1 MKPESDATALQNRN
15 QKAESRNG
23 GQGLAAAETRP
34 HPGPPS
40 AVALLRRTGPLPQ
53 ERELTPLREGLA
65 AGETAAAP
73 EEAHPVFRQ
82 ALEILRREMPPPE
95 ARGTTP
101 GLQSPQT
108 AQDPQPEPAGT
119 SSRPPPARFA
129 SAPDQPMEGRPALDL
144 PTNFTNGHE
153 SGPDQPMEGRPVL
166 DSALRT
172 PHSALATEIIP
183 ARMLNEFVYCQRLF
197 YYEFVEGVFVESADT
212 LRGGAIHQRVDSG
225 SGALAKATKAESR
238 KRKAEMPGPGK
249 PKAEEATA
257 KNADALTPALSPRR
271 GGEETTAENADKPE
285 PETIHSRSVQMGSE
299 RLGVVAK
306 MDLVEVRAALADGGR
321 DHETTGPRDHGA
333 PAKGAAPANGTGD
346 KGGDKGARPHPG
358 PLPQEREAD
367 LFTQASDKGPGKG
380 ADKGAD
386 KGIRNRAADG
396 TGDLLA
402 ALEVCPVDY
411 KAGAPREGEEANEL
425 WDTDKMQLG
434 LQALI
439 LRDNGYSCNE
449 GVIYY
454 RATKQRVRLPITCE
468 LESWVLQNVAQA
480 RRVVAGP
487 IPAPLVHSP
496 KCVRCSL
503 APVCLP
509 DETRMFQVR
518 SAECGVRSAEH
529 ESAGPALA
537 PPRRLIAARDDTRA
551 LYLNTQGYRVG
562 CKDEVLQVK
571 EKDKVIEEVRMR
583 DVSHV
588 ALFGNIQ
595 ISTQAIQSLC
605 ELEIP
610 VTYFSM
616 GGWFYGI
623 TRGHGMKN
631 VFLRMEQFRLA
642 REETACLALA
652 RQFVHGKIR
661 NHRTLLM
668 RNHLEPPESIILKLK
683 RASED
688 ALSAASIQELLGVE
702 GAAASQYFGQFSG
715 MVKVEDDLPGLET
728 RRKDDRQAAFNFN
741 FSNRNRRP
749 PTDPVNAMLSL
760 AYSLLSKDCTL
771 AALAVGFDPYLGF
784 YHQPRFGRPALGLD
798 LMEEF
803 RPLIAESTVLS
814 CINNRVVTEKDFVR
828 AGQAVNLSAPGRKRF
843 FQTYEQRMSSL
854 ITHPLFDYKVSYR
867 RALELQARLLA
878 KTLTGEI
885 AQYLPLVTR

>member
-1 MKPESDATALQNRN
+1 MNDDHSSAERNQRLSETETTSSSREVAPKSPTTKRGDKRQPAQPVAEPRQLKIVLQVAPLEARPSAPSDAPKTEGLGSTSPFLTPSSSVETKSSVEPSPEVAR
-15 QKAESRNG
+15 QKAR
-23 GQGLAAAETRP
+23 AE
-34 HPGPPS
+34 
-40 AVALLRRTGPLPQ
+40 AEPQ
-53 ERELTPLREGLA
+53 
-65 AGETAAAP
+65 
-73 EEAHPVFRQ
+73 Q
-82 ALEILRREMPPPE
+82 
-95 ARGTTP
+95 
-101 GLQSPQT
+101 
-108 AQDPQPEPAGT
+108 
-119 SSRPPPARFA
+119 
-129 SAPDQPMEGRPALDL
+129 
-144 PTNFTNGHE
+144 
-153 SGPDQPMEGRPVL
+153 
-166 DSALRT
+166 
-172 PHSALATEIIP
+172 IP

-225 SGALAKATKAESR
+225 NGALPAAKKKSKTEK
-238 KRKAEMPGPGK
+238 KTG
-249 PKAEEATA
+249 
-257 KNADALTPALSPRR
+257 D
-271 GGEETTAENADKPE
+271 ETTATSVAQDTSPQPSPRSGEGDGE

-306 MDLVEVRAALADGGR
+306 MDLVESKA
-321 DHETTGPRDHGA
+321 E
-333 PAKGAAPANGTGD
+333 K
-346 KGGDKGARPHPG
+346 
-358 PLPQEREAD
+358 E
-367 LFTQASDKGPGKG
+367 
-380 ADKGAD
+380 
-386 KGIRNRAADG
+386 
-396 TGDLLA
+396 DLLT

-411 KAGAPREGEEANEL
+411 KAGAPKEGEEANEL
-425 WDTDKMQLG
+425 WDTDKIQLG

-439 LRDNGYSCNE
+439 LRDNGYTCNE

-454 RATKQRVRLPITCE
+454 RATKQRVRLPITAE
-468 LESWVLQNVAQA
+468 LENWVLQNIADA
-480 RRVVAGP
+480 RRVVTGP

-509 DETRMFQVR
+509 DETRMLAQTALKVEVGVETQPFETP
-518 SAECGVRSAEH
+518 AEA
-529 ESAGPALA
+529 
-537 PPRRLIAARDDTRA
+537 PRRLIAARDDTRP

-562 CKDEVLQVK
+562 CKDEVLVVK
-571 EKDKVIEEVRMR
+571 EKDRVVEEVRMR

-588 ALFGNIQ
+588 ALFGNVQ

-605 ELEIP
+605 EQEVP

-623 TRGHGMKN
+623 TRGHAMKN

-642 REETACLALA
+642 REEATCLSLA

-668 RNHLEPPESIILKLK
+668 RNHLEPPEAIIGKLK

-688 ALSAASIQELLGVE
+688 ALTAASIEELLGIE
-702 GAAASQYFGQFSG
+702 GAAASQYFQQFSG
-715 MVKVEDDLPGLET
+715 MVKVEDDDLPGLEMPK
-728 RRKDDRQAAFNFN
+728 KDAKQLAFNFN

-760 AYSLLSKDCTL
+760 AYSMLSKDCTL

-828 AGQAVNLSAPGRKRF
+828 AGQAVNLTAPGRKRF

-885 AQYLPLVTR
+885 AEYIPLMTR

>member
-1 MKPESDATALQNRN
+1 MNDQDPSASSENRLSEPESSLTSRGLSPGTSGVRTRGDLQSR
-15 QKAESRNG
+15 QPMTETKQLKIVVRVAPAEPQQSEPPKPV
-23 GQGLAAAETRP
+23 AEVAAEAISVPPTATEPVLTRP
-34 HPGPPS
+34 TGEGM
-40 AVALLRRTGPLPQ
+40 VAGREAEPQ
-53 ERELTPLREGLA
+53 
-65 AGETAAAP
+65 
-73 EEAHPVFRQ
+73 Q
-82 ALEILRREMPPPE
+82 
-95 ARGTTP
+95 
-101 GLQSPQT
+101 
-108 AQDPQPEPAGT
+108 
-119 SSRPPPARFA
+119 
-129 SAPDQPMEGRPALDL
+129 
-144 PTNFTNGHE
+144 
-153 SGPDQPMEGRPVL
+153 
-166 DSALRT
+166 
-172 PHSALATEIIP
+172 IP

-197 YYEFVEGVFVESADT
+197 YYEFVEGVFVESVDT

-225 SGALAKATKAESR
+225 SGALPAAKKKTKTEKKTTEDQPPATV
-238 KRKAEMPGPGK
+238 
-249 PKAEEATA
+249 
-257 KNADALTPALSPRR
+257 DAPTKEPEPQSA
-271 GGEETTAENADKPE
+271 E

-306 MDLVEVRAALADGGR
+306 MDLVE
-321 DHETTGPRDHGA
+321 TKT
-333 PAKGAAPANGTGD
+333 D
-346 KGGDKGARPHPG
+346 K
-358 PLPQEREAD
+358 ED
-367 LFTQASDKGPGKG
+367 LFT
-380 ADKGAD
+380 
-386 KGIRNRAADG
+386 
-396 TGDLLA
+396 

-411 KAGAPREGEEANEL
+411 KAGAPKEGEEANEL

-439 LRDNGYSCNE
+439 LRDNGYACNE
-449 GVIYY
+449 GIIYY
-454 RATKQRVRLPITCE
+454 RATKQRVRLSITPE
-468 LESWVLQNVAQA
+468 LENWILQNIAEA
-480 RRVVAGP
+480 KRVITGP

-509 DETRMFQVR
+509 DETRMLAQTTLRVDVSVGEKAGTAATESEDSRQV
-518 SAECGVRSAEH
+518 
-529 ESAGPALA
+529 AGE

-551 LYLNTQGYRVG
+551 LYLNTPGYRVG
-562 CKDEVLQVK
+562 CKEEVLVVK
-571 EKDKVIEEVRMR
+571 EKDRVIEEVRMR

-605 ELEIP
+605 EQEVP

-642 REETACLALA
+642 RDEMTCLTLA
-652 RQFVHGKIR
+652 RHFVHGKIR

-668 RNHLEPPESIILKLK
+668 RNHLEPPEPIIMKLK

-688 ALSAASIQELLGVE
+688 ALAAASIEELLGIE
-702 GAAASQYFGQFSG
+702 GAAASQYFQQFSG

-728 RRKDDRQAAFNFN
+728 QRKDDKQLAFNFN

-760 AYSLLSKDCTL
+760 AYSMLAKDCTL

-784 YHQPRFGRPALGLD
+784 YHQPRFGRPAMGLD

-828 AGQAVNLSAPGRKRF
+828 AGQAVNLTAPGRKRF

-885 AQYLPLVTR
+885 VEYIPLMTR

>member
-1 MKPESDATALQNRN
+1 MNDKDPSASSENRLSEPESSLTPRGLTPGTSGARTGGNRQSRQPMN
-15 QKAESRNG
+15 EPQQLKIVVRVARAEAPSSE
-23 GQGLAAAETRP
+23 APEPIAEISAP
-34 HPGPPS
+34 PVSSPPPS
-40 AVALLRRTGPLPQ
+40 QDANLQ
-53 ERELTPLREGLA
+53 TP
-65 AGETAAAP
+65 
-73 EEAHPVFRQ
+73 
-82 ALEILRREMPPPE
+82 MPPETSERKVRAE
-95 ARGTTP
+95 AE
-101 GLQSPQT
+101 PQ
-108 AQDPQPEPAGT
+108 Q
-119 SSRPPPARFA
+119 
-129 SAPDQPMEGRPALDL
+129 
-144 PTNFTNGHE
+144 
-153 SGPDQPMEGRPVL
+153 
-166 DSALRT
+166 
-172 PHSALATEIIP
+172 IP

-197 YYEFVEGVFVESADT
+197 YYEFVEGVFVESVDT

-225 SGALAKATKAESR
+225 NGALPAAKK
-238 KRKAEMPGPGK
+238 K
-249 PKAEEATA
+249 PKTEKKTESEAVATV
-257 KNADALTPALSPRR
+257 DAASKE
-271 GGEETTAENADKPE
+271 EETQNAE
-285 PETIHSRSVQMGSE
+285 PEIIHSRSVQMGSE

-306 MDLVEVRAALADGGR
+306 MDLVEVRAARANVA
-321 DHETTGPRDHGA
+321 TG
-333 PAKGAAPANGTGD
+333 
-346 KGGDKGARPHPG
+346 
-358 PLPQEREAD
+358 EAED
-367 LFTQASDKGPGKG
+367 LFS
-380 ADKGAD
+380 
-386 KGIRNRAADG
+386 
-396 TGDLLA
+396 

-411 KAGAPREGEEANEL
+411 KAGAPKEGEEANEL

-439 LRDNGYSCNE
+439 LRDNGYTCNE

-454 RATKQRVRLPITCE
+454 RATKQRVRLPITPE
-468 LESWVLQNVAQA
+468 LENWILQNIADA
-480 RRVVAGP
+480 KRVIAGP

-509 DETRMFQVR
+509 DETRM
-518 SAECGVRSAEH
+518 
-529 ESAGPALA
+529 LA
-537 PPRRLIAARDDTRA
+537 QTTVKVDVSVDGKTSDSPQPNGEAPRRLIAARDDTRP
-551 LYLNTQGYRVG
+551 LYLNTPGYRVG
-562 CKDEVLQVK
+562 CKDEVLVVK
-571 EKDKVIEEVRMR
+571 EKDRVIEEVRMR

-605 ELEIP
+605 EQEVP

-623 TRGHGMKN
+623 TRGHALKN

-642 REETACLALA
+642 RDEATCLSLA

-668 RNHLEPPESIILKLK
+668 RNHLEPPEVIIGKLK

-688 ALSAASIQELLGVE
+688 ALTAASIEELLGIE
-702 GAAASQYFGQFSG
+702 GAAASQYFQQFNG
-715 MVKVEDDLPGLET
+715 MVKVEDDLPGLGLSCENIKQ
-728 RRKDDRQAAFNFN
+728 RMFNFN
-741 FSNRNRRP
+741 FNNRNRRP

-760 AYSLLSKDCTL
+760 AYSMLAKDCTL

-803 RPLIAESTVLS
+803 RPLVAESTVLS
-814 CINNRVVTEKDFVR
+814 CINNRVVTDKDFVK
-828 AGQAVNLSAPGRKRF
+828 AGQAVNLTAPGRKRF

-885 AQYLPLVTR
+885 AEYIPLMTR

>member
-1 MKPESDATALQNRN
+1 MPGTSGARTGGNR
-15 QKAESRNG
+15 QSRQSTTEPQQLKIVLRVARAEAPSSEAPK
-23 GQGLAAAETRP
+23 LIAEIS
-34 HPGPPS
+34 GPP
-40 AVALLRRTGPLPQ
+40 V
-53 ERELTPLREGLA
+53 
-65 AGETAAAP
+65 
-73 EEAHPVFRQ
+73 
-82 ALEILRREMPPPE
+82 
-95 ARGTTP
+95 
-101 GLQSPQT
+101 
-108 AQDPQPEPAGT
+108 
-119 SSRPPPARFA
+119 SSRPPSQDANLRVPV
-129 SAPDQPMEGRPALDL
+129 APETSERK
-144 PTNFTNGHE
+144 
-153 SGPDQPMEGRPVL
+153 
-166 DSALRT
+166 LR
-172 PHSALATEIIP
+172 AETEPQQIP
-183 ARMLNEFVYCQRLF
+183 SRMLNEFVYCPRLF

-212 LRGGAIHQRVDSG
+212 LRGAAIHQRVDSG
-225 SGALAKATKAESR
+225 NGALPKAKR
-238 KRKAEMPGPGK
+238 K
-249 PKAEEATA
+249 PKAEAAPPGQAELLSLALDQPEAESA
-257 KNADALTPALSPRR
+257 GKEPVAQEAGPPPAT
-271 GGEETTAENADKPE
+271 GGERGAPEAE
-285 PETIHSRSVQMGSE
+285 PEVIHSRSVQMGSD
-299 RLGVVAK
+299 RLGVIAK
-306 MDLVEVRAALADGGR
+306 MDLVEVRAARADV
-321 DHETTGPRDHGA
+321 A
-333 PAKGAAPANGTGD
+333 PGEAG
-346 KGGDKGARPHPG
+346 H
-358 PLPQEREAD
+358 LP
-367 LFTQASDKGPGKG
+367 S
-380 ADKGAD
+380 
-386 KGIRNRAADG
+386 
-396 TGDLLA
+396 

-434 LQALI
+434 LQGLI
-439 LRDNGYSCNE
+439 LRDNGYLCQE

-454 RATKQRVRLPITCE
+454 RATKQRVRLPITAE
-468 LESWVLQNVAQA
+468 LEQWILQNVAEA
-480 RRVVAGP
+480 RRVIAGP

-509 DETRMFQVR
+509 DETRMLAAAGEAPQT
-518 SAECGVRSAEH
+518 A
-529 ESAGPALA
+529 AGPAQTSSPAA
-537 PPRRLIAARDDTRA
+537 PPRRLIAARDDTRPM
-551 LYLNTQGYRVG
+551 YLNTQGYRVG

-571 EKDKVIEEVRMR
+571 EKDRVIEEVRMR

-605 ELEIP
+605 EQEIP

-623 TRGHGMKN
+623 TRGHGLKN

-642 REETACLALA
+642 LDATACLGLA

-668 RNHLEPPESIILKLK
+668 RNHVEPPEPIIAKLK

-688 ALSAASIQELLGVE
+688 ALAAASIEELLGIE
-702 GAAASQYFGQFSG
+702 GAAASQYFQAFSG
-715 MVKVEDDLPGLET
+715 MVKAEDADDLPGLET
-728 RRKDDRQAAFNFN
+728 PKKDGGPAAFNFN
-741 FSNRNRRP
+741 FSHRNRRP

-760 AYSLLSKDCTL
+760 AYSMLSKDCTL
-771 AALAVGFDPYLGF
+771 AALAVGFDPYVGF

-828 AGQAVNLSAPGRKRF
+828 AGEAVNLGAPGRKRF

-885 AQYLPLVTR
+885 AEYIPLLTR